1 MGDAESSYGQRAEDA
16 AWVAIVQVPPH
27 SRQRQNVVT
36 VIVFASVS
44 MILPVQK
51 GHLVGRMTVP
61 LSGDS
66 DILAVLP
73 ESPCHATCRSIE
85 VSGQDA
91 YGRAVDT
98 GGAAAAL
105 TGSRGSVSAS

>member
-1 MGDAESSYGQRAEDA
+1 VENSYGRWAEDA
-16 AWVAIVQVPPH
+16 AWVAIVQAAPH

-51 GHLVGRMTVP
+51 GHLVGWVTAP

-73 ESPCHATCRSIE
+73 ESPCHATCRSMEFERIDATGWSRLR
-85 VSGQDA
+85 VSNST
-91 YGRAVDT
+91 GR
-98 GGAAAAL
+98 
-105 TGSRGSVSAS
+105 S